1 VFIGPRRAVL
11 IRAIAAVALT
21 IILIPLIFQATSPN
35 FDLVVIRLTE
45 VAAESVEDES
55 LELKPVFT
63 ISNPTDQTIT
73 TSKVEYELFAD
84 GVHVGSN
91 TITYEDIPLNGRPA
105 IFAQG
110 SVEIPAD
117 SQSLLVLEYGDSN
130 AELFEK
136 IRDSPDTV
144 QWSAKGKAQI
154 ESTLTFVEREFEN
167 EI

>member
-1 VFIGPRRAVL
+1 MFIGPRRAVL
-11 IRAIAAVALT
+11 IGAIAAVALT
-21 IILIPLIFQATSPN
+21 IIMIPLIFQATAPN
-35 FDLVVIRLTE
+35 FDLVVVRLTE
-45 VAAESVEDES
+45 VAAESVEDET
-55 LELKPVFT
+55 LELKPKFV

-73 TSKVEYELFAD
+73 TSKLEYELFAD
-84 GVHVGSN
+84 GVSLGSN
-91 TITYEDIPLNGRPA
+91 TISYEDIPLNGRPA

-110 SVEIPAD
+110 SVDIRAD
-117 SQSLLVLEYGDSN
+117 SQSQLVLEYGDSN
-130 AELFEK
+130 AELFDK